1 MTTEEQQA
9 GLAEGCEVMPNAS
22 LQERHEVEGTV
33 GPRPA
38 ATDVQL

>member
-1 MTTEEQQA
+1 MTTEKQQVS
-9 GLAEGCEVMPNAS
+9 LAEGCEVMPSAS

-38 ATDVQL
+38 AAGVQL